1 MMGETRSDSKLERPP
16 LTLVL
21 AEFRFARVALE
32 GNGLVALKARLQPTF
47 PDLQEGAAQ
56 QVRFG
61 ERGVTVE
68 LTPVLSWSTPDRGR
82 FVHVEAERLIVATTR
97 YPRFAGFAQHCLQ
110 VVEALLDALT
120 PRQLLRVGLRYNDA
134 VVPEPGESLERYL
147 CAPLLP
153 FAPLAENGEPVVR
166 HLSETVVRTA
176 AGTLVVRAL
185 VGRHGLGVMPD
196 LEGQFTPELPLA
208 VPSDRVTAV
217 LDFDHYW
224 VAADETGEA
233 FTLPTA
239 TAHLTRLHEPA
250 REAFWKVTTELART
264 VRWN

>member
-1 MMGETRSDSKLERPP
+1 MMGETRSDLKLERQP

-32 GNGLVALKARLQPTF
+32 GDGLAALKARLQPAF
-47 PDLQEGAAQ
+47 PDLKESATQ
-56 QVRFG
+56 QVQFG
-61 ERGVTVE
+61 ERSVTIG
-68 LTPVLSWSTPDRGR
+68 LAPVLYWSAPDRGS
-82 FVHVEAERLIVATTR
+82 FVHLEAERLIVATTR
-97 YPRFAGFAQHCLQ
+97 YPRFAGFSQHCLQ
-110 VVEALLDALT
+110 VVEALLDALK

-153 FAPLAENGEPVVR
+153 FAPLSENGEPVVR

-196 LEGQFTPELPLA
+196 LEGQFALELSLA

-224 VAADETGEA
+224 VAPDEAGEA
-233 FTLPTA
+233 FALPTV
-239 TAHLTRLHEPA
+239 TAHLARLHEPA

-264 VRWN
+264 ARWN

>member
-1 MMGETRSDSKLERPP
+1 
-16 LTLVL
+16 
-21 AEFRFARVALE
+21 
-32 GNGLVALKARLQPTF
+32 
-47 PDLQEGAAQ
+47 
-56 QVRFG
+56 
-61 ERGVTVE
+61 
-68 LTPVLSWSTPDRGR
+68 
-82 FVHVEAERLIVATTR
+82 VHLEAERLIVATTR

-110 VVEALLDALT
+110 VVEAVLDALT

-196 LEGQFTPELPLA
+196 LEGQFALELPLA

-250 REAFWKVTTELART
+250 REAFWKVTTEFART

>member
-1 MMGETRSDSKLERPP
+1 MGETRSDSKLERQP

-32 GNGLVALKARLQPTF
+32 GDGLSALKARLQPVF
-47 PDLQEGAAQ
+47 PVLQEGATQ

-61 ERGVTVE
+61 ERGVTIG
-68 LTPVLSWSTPDRGR
+68 LTPVLYWSAPDRGR
-82 FVHVEAERLIVATTR
+82 FVHLEAERLIVATTR
-97 YPRFAGFAQHCLQ
+97 YPRFAGFSQQCLQ
-110 VVEALLDALT
+110 VVEALLDTLK

-153 FAPLAENGEPVVR
+153 FAPLAENGETMMR
-166 HLSETVVRTA
+166 HLSETVVWTA
-176 AGTLVVRAL
+176 AGILVVRAL

-196 LEGQFTPELPLA
+196 LDGQFALQLPLT

-224 VAADETGEA
+224 IAPDETGEA
-233 FTLPTA
+233 FALPTA

-250 REAFWKVTTELART
+250 REAFWKVTTEFART
-264 VRWN
+264 ARWN

>member
-32 GNGLVALKARLQPTF
+32 GNGLAALKARLQPTF

-110 VVEALLDALT
+110 VVEAVLDAL
-120 PRQLLRVGLRYNDA
+120 RRAQ
-134 VVPEPGESLERYL
+134 PGERGGPGGPGGPGRPAHRRARRSA
-147 CAPLLP
+147 APC
-153 FAPLAENGEPVVR
+153 R
-166 HLSETVVRTA
+166 LSDS
-176 AGTLVVRAL
+176 
-185 VGRHGLGVMPD
+185 P
-196 LEGQFTPELPLA
+196 
-208 VPSDRVTAV
+208 
-217 LDFDHYW
+217 
-224 VAADETGEA
+224 
-233 FTLPTA
+233 
-239 TAHLTRLHEPA
+239 
-250 REAFWKVTTELART
+250 
-264 VRWN
+264 